1 MPSSFG
7 VPIFC
12 DQCNKG
18 FDFNN
23 LPPNRPIFCPD
34 CGSSAIRIDTAELLQ
49 RMKSVSRIEDRVE
62 SKAADNVDTL
72 RTKKVIPSPPP
83 DYSHYPKKFSSRKAL
98 VLSSFGGIIGILGI
112 GHLYIKQKSKGIGF
126 LIVGLIFYFI
136 VLSYVNYIF
145 WNRPLTGFNPDTYVG
160 IVFFSIIYFLIW
172 LWQFIDLKRIVRRL
186 G

>member
-1 MPSSFG
+1 MPCSFK

-12 DQCNKG
+12 NQCNKG

-34 CGSSAIRIDTAELLQ
+34 CGNPAIRIDTSELLQ
-49 RMKSVSRIEDRVE
+49 RMKSVSRNGNQVG
-62 SKAADNVDTL
+62 SKTADTIDPL
-72 RTKKVIPSPPP
+72 RTKKVISSPPP
-83 DYSHYPKKFSSRKAL
+83 DYSHRPKKFSSRKAL
-98 VLSSFGGIIGILGI
+98 VLSSFGVIFGILGI

-126 LIVGLIFYFI
+126 LVVGLIFYFI

-145 WNRPLTGFNPDTYVG
+145 WNRPLTGFNPDTNIG

-172 LWQFIDLKRIVRRL
+172 LWQFIDLKRIIRRL